1 MKERIHELN
10 TLDGVVFTPKVEM
23 ITENEAE
30 PLQEINGKS
39 DGQSDEQKDKN
50 EKNEQSDEEKSF
62 ESLHKANNPFGSTE
76 LAPVNEVKSEEDKDD
91 DNNDD
96 NNNKDTDDSETDN
109 NPFGESDEE
118 SDEKLVLEVSDAEV
132 ASDEKQADSTNPFGD
147 ASDDE
152 DDEDENSSEQPGNPF
167 GDDQEEEKDDEEAP
181 GNPFG
186 EPDVKAKPP
195 PRPTA
200 PPKRPPPPTVPPKKK
215 QAPLPPP
222 NVVAFDPGRPRRP
235 PPPRPKDK
243 APGHGHPL
251 IKRDVQSNEDILKTE
266 MNEIEDEM
274 KQLEMQGAKLE
285 DMLRFSTNSGNWG
298 HVCTMRFFIN
308 YWLDKVF

>member
-30 PLQEINGKS
+30 PLQEINGQS
-39 DGQSDEQKDKN
+39 DGQSDKQKDNN

-147 ASDDE
+147 AS